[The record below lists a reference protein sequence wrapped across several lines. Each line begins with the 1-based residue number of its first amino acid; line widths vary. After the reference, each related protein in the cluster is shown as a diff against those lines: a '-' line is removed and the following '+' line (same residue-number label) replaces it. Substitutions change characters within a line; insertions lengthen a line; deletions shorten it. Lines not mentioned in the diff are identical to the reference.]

1 MNRRS
6 KEPLFS
12 MKKIIPMIRYPYGR
26 TTLLKWLRDKK
37 ILQSDNTPY
46 RHFINRGFFDY
57 QTRIIKNRTGKS
69 VIQPLVT
76 LKGLA
81 YLQKLVSKEFPICPP
96 CIESSN
102 NKSDSHE

>member
-1 MNRRS
+1 MNRNTRD
-6 KEPLFS
+6 PLFS
-12 MKKIIPMIRYPYGR
+12 MKKVIPMIRYPYGR
-26 TTLLKWLRDKK
+26 TTLFKWLRDKK

-46 RHFINRGFFDY
+46 RQYIDCGYFDY
-57 QTRIIKNRTGKS
+57 QTRIVNKESGKS

-96 CIESSN
+96 CIENSN
-102 NKSDSHE
+102 N